1 VEGLVY
7 KIGELAKKAD
17 VSKRTIDY
25 YTQIGLLHVE
35 TTSASNYR
43 LYSEQSIE
51 DIRFIELCKEM
62 KMSLREI
69 KERIELKRSSK
80 KISQEQEKCLSQA
93 RILATHMMQLEL
105 EINEL
110 SPIFDQL
117 NNDLQE
123 KISSHINVQ
132 SRALMQSLSV
142 LLK

>member
-1 VEGLVY
+1 MEGLVY
-7 KIGELAKKAD
+7 KIGELAKKSD

-93 RILATHMMQLEL
+93 KILATHMMQLEL

-110 SPIFDQL
+110 LPIFDQL

>member
-1 VEGLVY
+1 
-7 KIGELAKKAD
+7 
-17 VSKRTIDY
+17 
-25 YTQIGLLHVE
+25 
-35 TTSASNYR
+35 
-43 LYSEQSIE
+43 
-51 DIRFIELCKEM
+51 M
-62 KMSLREI
+62 
-69 KERIELKRSSK
+69 
-80 KISQEQEKCLSQA
+80 
-93 RILATHMMQLEL
+93 ATHMMQLEL